1 MAEAQGIPV
10 ITYEAGEALRFDES
24 CIRAGVKGVLNVMH
38 HLGMTGSRRTKAPR
52 EPYIA
57 RSSSWVRAERD
68 GVFLSL
74 VALGAWIKSGDL
86 IGRISSPFGGDDVD
100 IISPASGILVGR
112 NNLPLVNEGEALYHI
127 ARFEEVSEVAESLEV
142 FTSDIEDGPTQS
154 GQLPI
159 V

>member
-1 MAEAQGIPV
+1 M
-10 ITYEAGEALRFDES
+10 
-24 CIRAGVKGVLNVMH
+24 
-38 HLGMTGSRRTKAPR
+38 
-52 EPYIA
+52 
-57 RSSSWVRAERD
+57 
-68 GVFLSL
+68 
-74 VALGAWIKSGDL
+74 
-86 IGRISSPFGGDDVD
+86 
-100 IISPASGILVGR
+100 GR